1 MAATATLPLPTR
13 RNRPASPARA
23 SRVALPL
30 DVRLMNGVASV
41 VFVLAGV
48 GLVVA
53 GLLWLMRSPM
63 FPIRGIVLD
72 GDLSRNSVPTI
83 RANAAPRLAGNF
95 FSVDLQA
102 GRAAFESVPWVR
114 RAVVRRVWPD
124 RLAVRLEEHR
134 AAALWEGTDAER
146 NVDRLVN
153 GFGEVFDANVGDVE
167 DEQLPSLAG
176 PEGSAAQMLA
186 LYRRVQPVFARLELN
201 VERLHLSGRG
211 SWRVEVDSGA
221 TVELGRGS
229 EDEVLARTERFART
243 LTQVTARWQQ
253 PLEYADLR
261 HADGYAVRLRG
272 VSTTPPPAGGAAPR
286 AAKTN

>member
-1 MAATATLPLPTR
+1 MARTPQPRTPTAPLRAPLP
-13 RNRPASPARA
+13 A
-23 SRVALPL
+23 
-30 DVRLMNGVASV
+30 DVRLMNGIASA
-41 VFVLAGV
+41 VFLLAGA
-48 GLVVA
+48 GLAVA

-167 DEQLPSLAG
+167 DEQLPSLAC

-211 SWRVEVDSGA
+211 SWRVELDSGA